1 MTAEQF
7 DVSVV
12 IVSFNTR
19 DLLRECLNTLA
30 AEAGGVRY
38 EVIVVDNASA
48 DGTVEMIVA
57 EFPEVQV
64 VQNATNVGFSPAN
77 NQGIAS
83 SKAPFIL
90 LLNSDTVVQKDSIV
104 QWMKV
109 HVDSGATVSGPR
121 LLNTDGSLQRS
132 AWKVP
137 GILGQLL
144 ELFYLH
150 RVSGIGGY
158 SDEQYTQDFE
168 PGFVSGAAMLFA
180 RELSDRIGGLDP
192 EMFWMEDVDFCVR
205 ARKEGGTV
213 KYLHLPEIVHI
224 GGQSSKKNL
233 GRVISNQL
241 ISRIKFMR
249 KHGDVLRSTLLVLII
264 LLHVLTRMVIFGILS
279 IFGDEPKAKA
289 YSYTLRKLFRY
300 LFAGDR
306 SI

>member
-1 MTAEQF
+1 MN
-7 DVSVV
+7 DRPSISII
-12 IVSFNTR
+12 IVSYETR
-19 DLLRECLNTLA
+19 ELVRDCLVSIRN
-30 AEAGGVRY
+30 EGEGSV

-48 DGTVEMIVA
+48 DGTVEMIVS

-64 VQNATNVGFSPAN
+64 VRNATNVGFSPAN

-150 RVSGIGGY
+150 RVSGVGGY

-224 GGQSSKKNL
+224 GGQSSKKDL

-249 KHGDVLRSTLLVLII
+249 KHGDVLRTALLVVII
-264 LLHVLTRMVIFGILS
+264 VLHVLTRMVIFGILS
-279 IFGDEPKAKA
+279 IFREEPKAKA
-289 YSYTLRKLFRY
+289 YSFTLRKLFRY

>member
-1 MTAEQF
+1 MN
-7 DVSVV
+7 DRPSISII
-12 IVSFNTR
+12 IVSYETR
-19 DLLRECLNTLA
+19 ELVRDCLVSIRN
-30 AEAGGVRY
+30 GGERSV

-48 DGTVEMIVA
+48 DGTVEMIAA

-64 VQNATNVGFSPAN
+64 VRNATNVGFSPAN
-77 NQGIAS
+77 NQGIAR

-90 LLNSDTVVQKDSIV
+90 LLNSDTVVQKGSIV
-104 QWMKV
+104 QWMKE

-137 GILGQLL
+137 GILDQFL

-150 RVSGIGGY
+150 LVSGVGGY
-158 SDEQYTQDFE
+158 TDEQYAQDFE